1 MSWSSRSVS
10 TSRYFSGSRW
20 ATCQT
25 WRRVSFDSCCSTGSK
40 ARAVAQLV
48 VAEVSRHRVN
58 PAPEVERL
66 VDPVHHPQGFHEGLL
81 GDVFGEEGVTQLPA
95 DEPVNRRH
103 VAAVELLEGAYIAG
117 P

>member
-1 MSWSSRSVS
+1 M
-10 TSRYFSGSRW
+10 
-20 ATCQT
+20 
-25 WRRVSFDSCCSTGSK
+25 
-40 ARAVAQLV
+40 
-48 VAEVSRHRVN
+48 N

-117 P
+117 PVSPDEINVRRPGGLLAGRSLL